1 MISRGKISL
10 HTRQNE
16 CNIIIYH
23 KHLSIRLVLVFIF
36 DKSLKFPIIFM
47 VMELVE
53 IPTKL
58 LRSSAKVW
66 TDKIESLI
74 QKHPTLTVC
83 ILD

>member
-47 VMELVE
+47 VME

-66 TDKIESLI
+66 IDKIESLI
-74 QKHPTLTVC
+74 QKHQTLTVC